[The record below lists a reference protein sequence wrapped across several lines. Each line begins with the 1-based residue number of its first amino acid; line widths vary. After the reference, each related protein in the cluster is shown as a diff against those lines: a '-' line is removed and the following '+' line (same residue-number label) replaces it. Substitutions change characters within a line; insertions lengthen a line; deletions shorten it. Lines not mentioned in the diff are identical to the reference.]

1 MKQQRRIQ
9 NDLFTATDPVPALA
23 PDLQKRLLP
32 MIEALLTEIVAATP
46 IVTGENGD
54 DEDHS

>member
-1 MKQQRRIQ
+1 
-9 NDLFTATDPVPALA
+9 
-23 PDLQKRLLP
+23 
-32 MIEALLTEIVAATP
+32 MIEALLTEIIAATP